1 MQTSRNFLNR
11 TGLLAGLAALA
22 ATFFAVNVE
31 AQNNSPVQN
40 VPVDQTVGG
49 RHIVG
54 TLTIT
59 DLAVPPGG
67 LTPGGELLASGVLR
81 GTVDGKQF
89 RQTFTDVS
97 ATLGRGGAASAQA
110 VSVQQAALSCPVLS
124 LDLGPLFL
132 DLLGLQVDLSEIN
145 LDITAVAGPGNLLG
159 NLLCAVTGLLDPPL
173 LGSFLGQVS
182 AILTNLLDAINQL
195 L

>member
-1 MQTSRNFLNR
+1 MQSSRQCLLNR
-11 TGLLAGLAALA
+11 TGLLAWFAALA
-22 ATFFAVNVE
+22 AAFLTINVE
-31 AQNNSPVQN
+31 AQPNNNPVQN
-40 VPVDQTVGG
+40 VPVDQVVGG
-49 RHIVG
+49 RHVTG

-89 RQTFTDVS
+89 RQAFTNVS
-97 ATLGRGGAASAQA
+97 ATLEQGGSSGISAQQ
-110 VSVQQAALSCPVLS
+110 VALSCSILS
-124 LDLGPLFL
+124 LDLGPIFL
-132 DLLGLQVDLSEIN
+132 DVLGLQVDLSEIN

-159 NLLCAVTGLLDPPL
+159 NLLCAVTGLLDPSL
-173 LGSFLGQVS
+173 LGTFLGQIS
-182 AILTNLLDAINQL
+182 AILENLLDAINQL

>member
-1 MQTSRNFLNR
+1 MQTSRCFLNR
-11 TGLLAGLAALA
+11 TGLLASLAALA
-22 ATFFAVNVE
+22 AAFFTVNVE

-89 RQTFTDVS
+89 RQTFTDVT
-97 ATLGRGGAASAQA
+97 ATLGQGASGARS
-110 VSVQQAALSCPVLS
+110 VSVQQVALSCSILS

-132 DLLGLQVDLSEIN
+132 DLLGLQVDLSPIT